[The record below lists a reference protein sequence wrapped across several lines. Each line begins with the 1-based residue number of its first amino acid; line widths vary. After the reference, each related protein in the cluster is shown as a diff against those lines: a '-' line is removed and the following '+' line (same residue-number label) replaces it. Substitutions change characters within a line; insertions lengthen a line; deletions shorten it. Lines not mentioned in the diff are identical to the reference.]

1 MTPTLLDRADL
12 RQRVGAALAE
22 FLAHQRD
29 RCADLDAVALAP
41 VADAAEAF
49 VLGGGKRLRPA
60 FAYWGFRGAG
70 GHDSD
75 EVVATCA
82 ALELVQASALIHDDV
97 MDGSDTRR
105 GEPAMHRRFER
116 LHRADGWLGRPE
128 AFGTAAAILMGDL
141 CLVWSGELLHSGGL
155 DPHTLARARP
165 VFDEMRTE
173 VTLGQY
179 LDMQTQ
185 ATGDTSTARASLV
198 ARFKS
203 AKYTVERPLLL
214 GAAIAGA
221 SAEVTTAYSGYG
233 LPLGE
238 AFQLRDDVLGVFGD
252 PARTGKP
259 AGDDLR
265 EGKRTY
271 LIAAA
276 AEAADPTDR
285 ATLTGRLGDPTL
297 DQAGIDRIRKIIV
310 ATGAL
315 DRTEQ
320 RIEELHATAVAALAT
335 VPLDPEAVEVLTGLA
350 AAASRRD
357 G

>member
-1 MTPTLLDRADL
+1 MTTALLDRADL
-12 RQRVGAALAE
+12 RQRVGKALAA
-22 FLAHQRD
+22 FLSRQRD
-29 RCADLDAVALAP
+29 RCARLDPSLLP
-41 VADAAEAF
+41 VAEAVEAF

-60 FAYWGFRGAG
+60 FAYWGYRGAG
-70 GHDSD
+70 GVDSD
-75 EVVATCA
+75 QVVATLA

-97 MDGSDTRR
+97 MDDSDTRR
-105 GEPAMHRRFER
+105 GEPAVHRRFESA
-116 LHRADGWLGRPE
+116 HRANGWRGAPE
-128 AFGTAAAILMGDL
+128 AFGTAVAILLGDL
-141 CLVWSGELLHSGGL
+141 CLVWSGELLHSGGI
-155 DPHTLARARP
+155 DPLTLARARP
-165 VFDEMRTE
+165 VFDQMRTE

-185 ATGDTSTARASLV
+185 ATGDTSTARASLI

-203 AKYTVERPLLL
+203 AKYTVEHPLLL
-214 GAAIAGA
+214 GAALADAPAAI
-221 SAEVTTAYSGYG
+221 SQAYSAYG

-252 PARTGKP
+252 PALTGKP

-271 LIAAA
+271 LVAAA
-276 AEAADPTDR
+276 LEVADSADQ
-285 ATLTGRLGDPTL
+285 ATLAKGLGDAGL
-297 DQAGIDRIRKIIV
+297 DAAGVSRIREIIV

-315 DRTEQ
+315 ARTEQ
-320 RIEELHATAVAALAT
+320 RIEELHAIAVAALAN
-335 VPLDPEAVEVLTGLA
+335 VSIDDEARDVLIGLA